1 MTGSPAR
8 SGTRASWIPF
18 AGILLLAA
26 ALRLHGITHD
36 VPFSYYP
43 DELHLL
49 KRALAFGSGDLN
61 PHWFHSGA
69 LFLYLLFGLFGGAYG
84 IGWLTGRYG
93 STNDFAEAF
102 FTDLTPFLVLGR
114 LLVAAFGV
122 ATVVL
127 LYFLG
132 RRLFDRRVG
141 LLAALFLAA
150 GFGPVVACQHVK
162 DHVPAALFFT
172 LAAFF
177 QVRILQEGRGR
188 DYAWCGVAMGLCMA
202 TKYYA
207 PPLFVTLLLVHAL
220 RPRTPG
226 ARRSWLLPLA
236 SFGAFVAAF
245 FVASPYNFIDPTW
258 FRENLLRWLQV
269 AFDKLRGAGT
279 ALVPGL
285 LEPRAWL
292 GELGQVL
299 GVILSRE
306 GLGPVLGGVALVSVP
321 VAFLS
326 GRARSLFP
334 SMVLLPFAA
343 VLALAQPGDSESR
356 HLSPVYPMLAL
367 GAAWLVAGADRA
379 LTLALRPWGSRAGRV
394 LATLAAL
401 ALVLPGAAALVRSQ
415 RIALRE
421 DTRTL
426 ARRWVESNVPSG
438 TRLLND
444 NDWVPLMKSVDTID
458 AALETARRTA
468 GGGAFTVHRG
478 EQFRLLR
485 EAARRYGGPT
495 YRISTLA
502 HPWWWGKEQAGETP
516 LDRDMGN
523 PYDLRRAPT
532 REWLEERE
540 IEYVITTAKTE
551 DQYLTPNWRRRF
563 PNFARFYT
571 ELRERWTL
579 VREFPWDPDARPGPS
594 VRIWRR
600 PA

>member
-8 SGTRASWIPF
+8 SATRASLLPL
-18 AGILLLAA
+18 AGIVLLAA

-36 VPFSYYP
+36 APFSYYP

-49 KRALAFGSGDLN
+49 KRSLAFGSGDLN

-69 LFLYLLFGLFGGAYG
+69 LFLYLLFGLFGGTYALG
-84 IGWLTGRYG
+84 RLAGRYG
-93 STNDFAEAF
+93 SPDDFAQAF

-114 LLVAAFGV
+114 GLVAAFGV

-127 LYFLG
+127 VYFLG
-132 RRLFDRRVG
+132 RRLFGRTAG
-141 LLAALFLAA
+141 LLAALFLATGA
-150 GFGPVVACQHVK
+150 GPVAACQHVK
-162 DHVPAALFFT
+162 DHVPAAFFFT

-177 QVRILQEGRGR
+177 QARILQGGRTR
-188 DYAWCGVAMGLCMA
+188 DYVWSGIAMGLCMA

-207 PPLFVTLLLVHAL
+207 PPLLLTLLLVHAL
-220 RPRTPG
+220 RPKAPD
-226 ARRSWLLPLA
+226 ARRGWLPPLA
-236 SFGAFVAAF
+236 ALAASVAAF
-245 FVASPYNFIDPTW
+245 FVASPYNFLDPTW

-269 AFDKLRGAGT
+269 ALDKLRGAGA

-292 GELGQVL
+292 SELGH
-299 GVILSRE
+299 VIELIVSRD
-306 GLGPVLGGVALVSVP
+306 GLGPLVGGLALASVP
-321 VAFLS
+321 VALLS

-334 SMVLLPFAA
+334 SMVLVPFLL
-343 VLALAQPGDSESR
+343 VLTLAQPGDSESR
-356 HLSPVYPMLAL
+356 HLSPAYPALAL
-367 GAAWLVAGADRA
+367 GAGWLVAGADRA
-379 LTLALRPWGSRAGRV
+379 LGLALRPWGTRAGRAV
-394 LATLAAL
+394 AALAAL
-401 ALVLPGAAALVRSQ
+401 GLVVPGVVAVVRSQ

-426 ARRWVESNVPSG
+426 ARRWIEANVPSG

-444 NDWVPLMKSVDTID
+444 NDWVPLVKSIETID
-458 AALETARRTA
+458 AELEAARRTA
-468 GGGAFTVHRG
+468 DGGAFTVHRG
-478 EQFRLLR
+478 AQFRLLR

-495 YRISTLA
+495 YRVSTLA
-502 HPWWWGKEQAGETP
+502 HPWWWGREELPENP

-532 REWLEERE
+532 REWLDEQG

-563 PNFARFYT
+563 PRFGRFYT

-579 VREFPWDPDARPGPS
+579 VREFPWEPDVRPGPS